1 MENIK
6 RRRILVLSTA
16 YYPFVGGAEIAI
28 KEITDRLSPDFDF
41 DLITAR
47 FDKKLPTFEKIGSVN
62 VHRIGF
68 GHNIFD
74 KLALPF
80 LGAIKIYK
88 LNKKNNYFCIWAM
101 MITFASGAGYIF
113 NTARFFLRSKKI
125 PIVLSLQ
132 EGDSENH
139 LNYRWGGLL
148 GISWRLALFQT
159 DHLTALSTF
168 LIDRARRIGYKKDAD
183 IVPNGVDL
191 SVFTQQISDAKKEE
205 IKNKLGKKDTDI
217 FLVTWSRLTYKNA
230 VDDIISSL
238 TLLPSNAYLIIMGKG
253 EEGRKLQ
260 KQVDCLGLNQRV
272 KFLGFVPHKEIPDYL
287 SVCDIFIRPSR
298 SEGFGNSFIEA
309 MAAKLPV
316 IATPVGGIPDFID
329 DNETGIFCAPNNP
342 QSIANSVN
350 LILNNHNIRENIVK
364 NAYNRVVERYSW
376 DTVSTKMKEV
386 FDRVQS

>member
-28 KEITDRLSPDFDF
+28 KEITDRLSSDFEF
-41 DLITAR
+41 DLLTAR
-47 FDKKLPTFEKIGSVN
+47 FDKNLPIFEKIGSVN
-62 VHRIGF
+62 VYRVGF
-68 GHNIFD
+68 GHKILD
-74 KLALPF
+74 KLTLPF

-101 MITFASGAGYIF
+101 MITFASGAGYVF
-113 NTARFFLRSKKI
+113 NTFRFLLGSKKV

-139 LNYRWGGLL
+139 LNYRWGGLI

-168 LIDRARRIGYKKDAD
+168 LIDRARRIGYKKEAD

-191 SVFTQQISDAKKEE
+191 SVFTREIGIEVKEE
-205 IKNKLGKKDTDI
+205 IRNKLGKKDGDV
-217 FLVTWSRLTYKNA
+217 FLVTWSRLTHKNA

-238 TLLPSNAYLIIMGKG
+238 VTLPSNIYLIIMGKG
-253 EEGRKLQ
+253 EEGKKLQ
-260 KQVDCLGLNQRV
+260 KQVDSLGLNQRV

-287 SVCDIFIRPSR
+287 SACDIFIRPSR

-316 IATPVGGIPDFID
+316 IATPVGGITDFID

-350 LILNNHNIRENIVK
+350 LILTNHSIKENILN
-364 NAYNRVVERYSW
+364 NAYHRVVDRYSW
-376 DTVSTKMKEV
+376 ETVSTKMKEV
-386 FDRVQS
+386 FDKVSK

>member
-28 KEITDRLSPDFDF
+28 KEITDRLSSDFDF

-47 FDKKLPTFEKIGSVN
+47 FDKNLPIFEKIGSVN

-68 GHNIFD
+68 GHKTFD
-74 KLALPF
+74 KLVLPF
-80 LGAIKIYK
+80 LGAFKIYK
-88 LNKKNNYFCIWAM
+88 LNKNNNYFCIWAM
-101 MITFASGAGYIF
+101 MITFASGAGYVF
-113 NTARFFLRSKKI
+113 NVFQFLSRSRKV

-148 GISWRLALFQT
+148 GLSWKLALFQT

-168 LIDRARRIGYKKDAD
+168 LIDRARRVGYKKEAD

-191 SVFTQQISDAKKEE
+191 SVFTKEISIEVKEE
-205 IKNKLGKKDTDI
+205 IRNKLDKKDGDV
-217 FLVTWSRLTYKNA
+217 FLVTWSRLTHKNA

-238 TLLPSNAYLIIMGKG
+238 VSLPSNIYLIIMGKG
-253 EEGRKLQ
+253 EEGKKLQ
-260 KQVDCLGLNQRV
+260 KQIDNLGLSHRV

-329 DNETGIFCAPNNP
+329 DNETGVFCAPNNP

-350 LILNNHNIRENIVK
+350 LILTNNNLRENIVR

-376 DTVSTKMKEV
+376 ETVSNNMKDV
-386 FDRVQS
+386 FDKVSK